1 MKNYLLKI
9 FSLAVFVSL
18 LAFIFFLN
26 EIIISIRMNEL
37 KTYLRDLDFYEA
49 GVDHI
54 SLIAT
59 YEVNK
64 KIYEERITQD
74 TADSIEH
81 KISSLQIN
89 QLREPSENKYEIFF
103 YPALYIINF
112 NRTVL
117 GKPPVKYASE
127 KEVFFRDLDQAYY
140 YERNYLFKKA
150 ISFYNR
156 VLQVNSLNSTLR
168 ASILL
173 RRGYCYALSGDDDR
187 AQENYNRVIKEFG
200 HEGSAVTAT
209 VLLRYLEGFSQARK
223 RVVSDNADSLV
234 KSRKLVS
241 LLAYERAL
249 DILNTASKTASSE
262 DIAQIE
268 YFKARSYRG
277 MGNNEKAVESFLKVI
292 TSKPDSVY
300 ARYSNRQLYIIG
312 TNLGGSNNI
321 REISKEIN
329 LKLKDPIFD
338 QMAEHPDESLKNVN
352 MGIESIDVVIPEKV
366 AEGLK
371 NIDLKSGK
379 SKEVYVTIITN
390 DGNRFIGRLLEK
402 SGSHISIQT
411 SIGRVDVS
419 RDKIVEVLENN

>member
-1 MKNYLLKI
+1 
-9 FSLAVFVSL
+9 
-18 LAFIFFLN
+18 
-26 EIIISIRMNEL
+26 MNEL

-59 YEVNK
+59 YEINK
-64 KIYEERITQD
+64 KIYEKRITQAA
-74 TADSIEH
+74 ADSIEH
-81 KISSLQIN
+81 KISYLQVN
-89 QLREPSENKYEIFF
+89 QLRESSDNKYEIFF

-156 VLQVNSLNSTLR
+156 VLQVRNLNSTLR

-173 RRGYCYALSGDDDR
+173 RKGYCYALSGSENK

-209 VLLRYLEGFSQARK
+209 VLLRYLEGFSRARK
-223 RVVSDNADSLV
+223 RVLSDNADSLV

-241 LLAYERAL
+241 LLAYEKAL
-249 DILNTASKTASSE
+249 EVLNDASKKASPE

-277 MGNNEKAVESFLKVI
+277 MGNSEKAVESFLKVI
-292 TSKPDSVY
+292 TSNPDSVY

-312 TNLGGSNNI
+312 TNLGGSNKI

-329 LKLKDPIFD
+329 LKLKDPLFD
-338 QMAEHPDESLKNVN
+338 QMAEHTDGSLKNMNMEIETVN
-352 MGIESIDVVIPEKV
+352 VVIPEKV
-366 AEGLK
+366 AEEVK
-371 NIDLKSGK
+371 NIDAKSDDN
-379 SKEVYVTIITN
+379 KEVYVTIITS
-390 DGNRFIGRLLEK
+390 DGNRFIGRLLKK
-402 SGSHISIQT
+402 SGTHISIRT

-419 RDKIVEVLENN
+419 REKIVEVLEKK

>member
-1 MKNYLLKI
+1 
-9 FSLAVFVSL
+9 
-18 LAFIFFLN
+18 
-26 EIIISIRMNEL
+26 MNEL

-59 YEVNK
+59 YEINK
-64 KIYEERITQD
+64 KIYEKRITQAA
-74 TADSIEH
+74 ADSIEH
-81 KISSLQIN
+81 KISYLQVN
-89 QLREPSENKYEIFF
+89 QLRESSDNKYEIFF

-156 VLQVNSLNSTLR
+156 VLQVRNLNSTLR
-168 ASILL
+168 TSILL
-173 RRGYCYALSGDDDR
+173 RKGYCYALSGSENK

-209 VLLRYLEGFSQARK
+209 VLLRYLEGFSRARK
-223 RVVSDNADSLV
+223 RVLSDNADSLV

-241 LLAYERAL
+241 LLAYEKAL
-249 DILNTASKTASSE
+249 EVLNDASKKASPE

-277 MGNNEKAVESFLKVI
+277 MGNSEKAVESFLKVI
-292 TSKPDSVY
+292 TSNPDSVY

-312 TNLGGSNNI
+312 TNLGGSNKI

-329 LKLKDPIFD
+329 LKLKDPLFD
-338 QMAEHPDESLKNVN
+338 QMAEHTDGSLKNMNMEIETVN
-352 MGIESIDVVIPEKV
+352 VVIPEKV
-366 AEGLK
+366 AEEVK
-371 NIDLKSGK
+371 NIDAKSDDN
-379 SKEVYVTIITN
+379 KEVYVTIITS
-390 DGNRFIGRLLEK
+390 DGNRFIGRLLKK
-402 SGSHISIQT
+402 SGTHISIRT

-419 RDKIVEVLENN
+419 REKIVEVLEKK